1 VYNVPR
7 LVSFGKSGKLVN
19 RARRGGTE
27 REQQRT
33 AAMDLRQLRY
43 FVGIVQAGSL
53 SRAADQLHV
62 AQSAISHH
70 LASLESEVG
79 RQLVTRGPKGILLTE
94 AGGTLYRHAEAI
106 LRHVEFAKQ
115 DALNAHNLP
124 SGRVS
129 IGFPVAVASI
139 LATELFVRIR
149 NTYPQILLYLVDGN
163 SAVLRERLD
172 NGRLDMSVLLTG
184 KAERGLAVEPL
195 VYEEMFYVTADQDHS
210 PVRIAD
216 AAQHPLLLPGPGS
229 GVQRD
234 AREAFEK
241 HGLPFEL
248 IGECDSLNTMRE
260 LVASGIGNAIMTWSA
275 LHSGDPRLALNYR
288 RFVDA
293 KMVRPVSLC
302 FSEVGLRNPAIEAVA
317 QTLKSLVRELVESG
331 AWQGVT
337 LIAPAAEPSGSP
349 AHNGELKHREL
360 KHGESKPDTA
370 ARSRS
375 FRPAAHQKM
384 KNGNGH
390 RKGRD

>member
-1 VYNVPR
+1 
-7 LVSFGKSGKLVN
+7 
-19 RARRGGTE
+19 
-27 REQQRT
+27 
-33 AAMDLRQLRY
+33 MDLRQLRY

-94 AGGTLYRHAEAI
+94 AGGVLYRHAEAI
-106 LRHVEFAKQ
+106 LRHVEFAKH
-115 DALNAHNLP
+115 DALSVQNMP

-149 NTYPQILLYLVDGN
+149 NAYPQILLHLADGN
-163 SAVLRERLD
+163 SAVMRERLD
-172 NGRLDMSVLLTG
+172 NGRLDMAVLLTG
-184 KAERGLAVEPL
+184 KPERGLTVEPL
-195 VYEEMFYVTADQDHS
+195 VFEELFYATADPDKS
-210 PVRIAD
+210 PISIAD
-216 AAQHPLLLPGPGS
+216 AARHPLLVPGPGS
-229 GVQRD
+229 AVQRD

-241 HGLPFEL
+241 HGLALEP

-288 RFVDA
+288 RFADA
-293 KMVRPVSLC
+293 KMVRTVSLC
-302 FSEVGLRNPAIEAVA
+302 FSEVGLRSPAIEAVA
-317 QTLKSLVRELVESG
+317 LTLKSLVRELVETG

-337 LIAPAAEPSGSP
+337 LIAPDAEPSASP
-349 AHNGELKHREL
+349 GRR
-360 KHGESKPDTA
+360 GESKPHTA
-370 ARSRS
+370 GRSRS
-375 FRPAAHQKM
+375 FAPVAHRKM

-390 RKGRD
+390 RKARD

>member
-1 VYNVPR
+1 
-7 LVSFGKSGKLVN
+7 LVNFGKSGKLVN
-19 RARRGGTE
+19 HARRGGTDRKE
-27 REQQRT
+27 QRT
-33 AAMDLRQLRY
+33 AMDLRQLRY

-70 LASLESEVG
+70 LASLESELG

-94 AGGTLYRHAEAI
+94 AGGVLYRHAEAI

-115 DALNAHNLP
+115 DALNVLNVP

-129 IGFPVAVASI
+129 IGFPVALASI

-149 NTYPQILLYLVDGN
+149 TAYPQILLHLADGN
-163 SAVLRERLD
+163 SAVMRERLD
-172 NGRLDMSVLLTG
+172 NGRLDLALLLTG
-184 KAERGLAVEPL
+184 KPERGLAVEPL
-195 VYEEMFYVTADQDHS
+195 VLEEMFYATADQDNS
-210 PVRIAD
+210 PIRIAD
-216 AAQHPLLLPGPGS
+216 AARRPLLVPGPGS

-241 HGLPFEL
+241 HGLSLEP

-275 LHSGDPRLALNYR
+275 LHSGDPRLTLNYR

-302 FSEVGLRNPAIEAVA
+302 FSEMGLRSPAVEAVA
-317 QTLKSLVRELVESG
+317 LTLKSLIRELVESG

-337 LIAPAAEPSGSP
+337 LIAPDAEPSGSP
-349 AHNGELKHREL
+349 AHPGEP
-360 KHGESKPDTA
+360 KPDMA
-370 ARSRS
+370 G
-375 FRPAAHQKM
+375 RPRNLGPAINRNM